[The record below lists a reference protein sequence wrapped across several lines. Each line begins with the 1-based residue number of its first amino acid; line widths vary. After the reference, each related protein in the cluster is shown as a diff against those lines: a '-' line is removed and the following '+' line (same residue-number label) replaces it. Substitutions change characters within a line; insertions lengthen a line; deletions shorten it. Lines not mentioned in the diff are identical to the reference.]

1 MAALDVQLLEKE
13 RVEQAQFDARL
24 RSREHAAVAGLEA
37 ELQAQ
42 TVPVLKD
49 GLRARGLPLKGRKA
63 DLVSRL
69 AWNAQLDRQQYAAIR
84 RYVALF
90 EHVRH
95 EAIYL
100 RLLELPPDDPRPEVL
115 LSVVPSEERELVPA
129 GESGAEK
136 SEREQVVNEV
146 MASLSPEDRSLLLL
160 RHYEELTFKAI
171 GEVIDCSAR
180 TAQNRVAAA
189 AKRFQQELLQ
199 RRVQG
204 GEL

>member
-69 AWNAQLDRQQYAAIR
+69 ARA
-84 RYVALF
+84 
-90 EHVRH
+90 
-95 EAIYL
+95 
-100 RLLELPPDDPRPEVL
+100 RLKDGEGRAPRAGGPPGAG
-115 LSVVPSEERELVPA
+115 PA
-129 GESGAEK
+129 GS
-136 SEREQVVNEV
+136 
-146 MASLSPEDRSLLLL
+146 
-160 RHYEELTFKAI
+160 
-171 GEVIDCSAR
+171 
-180 TAQNRVAAA
+180 
-189 AKRFQQELLQ
+189 
-199 RRVQG
+199 
-204 GEL
+204 